1 MSKQVVVV
9 GGGVIG
15 LLTAFNLAAKVGQV
29 VVCDQGEVG
38 RESSWAGG
46 GIVSPLYPWRY
57 SPAVTALA
65 HWSQDFY
72 PQLGE
77 RLFAST
83 GVDPEV
89 HTTGLYWLDLDDEAE
104 ALAWAERE
112 QRPLSAVDISAAY
125 DAVPVLGPGFKRA
138 IYMAGVANVRNPRLV
153 KSLKAALLALPNVTL
168 REHCQIT
175 GFAEQGGR
183 VTGVQTADGVLAAD
197 EVVLSAGAWS
207 GDLLRTLGLELPVE
221 PVKGQM
227 ILFKCAEDFLPSMVL
242 AKGRYAIPR
251 RDGHILVGSTLE
263 HAGYDKTPTEEAL
276 ESLKASAVE
285 LLPELEGATVVA
297 HWAGLRPGSPEGIP
311 YIGPVPGHAGL
322 WLNCGHYRNGLVL
335 APASCQLFTDL
346 LTGAEPIID
355 PARGLKTVE
364 QGAATSVLLAASPLV
379 EGVGG
384 RYFENCNEAV
394 RVDRRGGPGT
404 GGVAPYALDPANAQ
418 RLWELSLQWTDA

>member
-57 SPAVTALA
+57 SAAVTALA

-104 ALAWAERE
+104 ALAWAARE

-125 DAVPVLGPGFKRA
+125 DAVPVLGPGFKHA

-175 GFAEQGGR
+175 GFVQEKGR

-227 ILFKCAEDFLPSMVL
+227 ILFKCAEYFLPSMVL

-263 HAGYDKTPTEEAL
+263 HAGYDKTPTGDAL

-311 YIGPVPGHAGL
+311 YIGPVPGHEGL

-355 PARGLKTVE
+355 PA
-364 QGAATSVLLAASPLV
+364 
-379 EGVGG
+379 
-384 RYFENCNEAV
+384 
-394 RVDRRGGPGT
+394 
-404 GGVAPYALDPANAQ
+404 PYAPEG
-418 RLWELSLQWTDA
+418 RLG

>member
-1 MSKQVVVV
+1 MNGARRIAVLLQVLDRQMSKQVVVV

-15 LLTAFNLAAKVGQV
+15 LLTAFNLAAKVGHV

-89 HTTGLYWLDLDDEAE
+89 HTTGLYWLDLDDEAQ

-153 KSLKAALLALPNVTL
+153 KSLKAALLAMPNVTL

-175 GFAEQGGR
+175 GFVQQGGR
-183 VTGVQTADGVLAAD
+183 VTGVQTADGELAAE

-207 GDLLRTLGLELPVE
+207 GDLLRTLGLALPVE

-263 HAGYDKTPTEEAL
+263 HAGHDKTPTGDAL
-276 ESLKASAVE
+276 QSLKASAVE

-355 PARGLKTVE
+355 PA
-364 QGAATSVLLAASPLV
+364 
-379 EGVGG
+379 
-384 RYFENCNEAV
+384 
-394 RVDRRGGPGT
+394 
-404 GGVAPYALDPANAQ
+404 PYAPAG
-418 RLWELSLQWTDA
+418 RLG